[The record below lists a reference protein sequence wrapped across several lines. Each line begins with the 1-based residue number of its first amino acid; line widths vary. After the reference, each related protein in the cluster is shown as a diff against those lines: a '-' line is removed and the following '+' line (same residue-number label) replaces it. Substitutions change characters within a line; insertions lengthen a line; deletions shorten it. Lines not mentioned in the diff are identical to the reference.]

1 MLNKNSKILLTVSC
15 GGELGTPVSYKSTKE
30 VVSKVKTS
38 PFESQSVDVKGNP
51 TGMYL
56 TPKGHYLASN
66 DFKARKPQD
75 CTRSI
80 NISGSAVVHFISDEY
95 PSGIK
100 KSVWLGMNQESRIL
114 YHLTQFAD
122 GNKFTF
128 EVIE

>member
-1 MLNKNSKILLTVSC
+1 MLNKNSKILLTISDR
-15 GGELGTPVSYKSTKE
+15 GELGAPVSYKATKE
-30 VVSKVKTS
+30 VVSKVKES
-38 PFESQSVDVKGNP
+38 PFESQSVDAKGNP
-51 TGMYL
+51 TGMYF

-66 DFKARKPQD
+66 DFKARPSQD

-80 NISGSAVVHFISDEY
+80 SISGSAIVHFISDEC

-100 KSVWLGMNQESRIL
+100 KNVWLGLKEDARIL